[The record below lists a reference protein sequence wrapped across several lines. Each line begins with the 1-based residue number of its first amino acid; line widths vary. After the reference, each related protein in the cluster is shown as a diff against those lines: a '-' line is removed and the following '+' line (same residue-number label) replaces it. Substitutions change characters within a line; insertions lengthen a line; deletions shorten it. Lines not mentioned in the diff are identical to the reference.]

1 MIYRIFYSLISFSA
15 IFFLPYYI
23 SIFLIF
29 LVVFLFDKYYEG
41 LIFLIFFETLY
52 TTKETAFLNT
62 FLILSMI
69 FSIILLSKD
78 YLRKKLNLLQNDY

>member
-29 LVVFLFDKYYEG
+29 LGVFLFDKYYEG